1 MPDGVLGA
9 GDIVRIVV
17 ALLAITVLPGLAWV
31 AVFWPP
37 GADIGRTERIAW
49 VVGLS
54 YLLVGSIAIALAR
67 LGVLRLEPLAVS
79 LAIVTVAGLA
89 ASRIVVRRR
98 GLSFG
103 AARPSLGT
111 VAFAIVA
118 IGLPAIVLIG
128 PQLAAVLRNGYPL
141 GSITWYYWGLT
152 TTIVDSASIPA
163 TSREW
168 GGVYPYQ
175 GDYVLFSAYTATLPI
190 LAGRASDFALMEL
203 LRLLGLVWAVL
214 AGLAAFRRFLPRW
227 GAIVGVLLLLGSV
240 HVASKY
246 AGYRPESFNYAL
258 MFIALWA
265 VDRFRERMT
274 ILRAIPVVVSIVA
287 LWIGH
292 GVVLVVAGLLAASVV
307 AGHWLVGRR
316 PTWRE
321 LAGFAAVGVVGV
333 VASTL
338 ADVVAQGKVLLIANA
353 LDPARIQGG
362 GSSDLTWQ
370 FLQWALGAGR
380 LLSGNPAD
388 AEALWSERIL
398 APWTVMSG
406 ALRWPIVAS
415 AFLPVILWRWL
426 PSRSRALYLGGW
438 IFFVGLAVVVGAFLV
453 LYDTYVPQRVGFGRL
468 APFTLVGAAL
478 VVTVGWTAVALA
490 AGPLAATIR
499 DLMSGRRSR
508 NPARPSSRGWP
519 AAVQSV
525 AWAAVLAAAI
535 VVAGRSAVGGISPH
549 VGDGISADGLATLTW
564 IRNNTPPDA
573 LILAN
578 SYTEGSIRTLAHR
591 NGYLDG
597 RAPYNKEFDFLLA
610 SVDQLRLGRSFY
622 AGETDVQQLRD
633 EGIDYVVVSPT
644 KFGLANPQPFCDPQ
658 AEQDRDLPCFVV
670 DPGARDGLTEV
681 ARFGS
686 IVVYRVEP

>member
-1 MPDGVLGA
+1 MPDGALDAADVL
-9 GDIVRIVV
+9 RIFV
-17 ALLAITVLPGLAWV
+17 AAAAITVLPGLAWV
-31 AVFWPP
+31 NVFWPP
-37 GADIGRTERIAW
+37 GADIGRTERYAW
-49 VVGLS
+49 VAGLS
-54 YLLVGSIAIALAR
+54 YLFVGTIAIALAR
-67 LGVLRLEPLAVS
+67 FGLLRFEPLLIALAAVTIAGAVGTTIVLRRHRASPW
-79 LAIVTVAGLA
+79 AGRPA
-89 ASRIVVRRR
+89 
-98 GLSFG
+98 LST
-103 AARPSLGT
+103 A
-111 VAFAIVA
+111 AFAIIAV
-118 IGLPAIVLIG
+118 GLPAIVLIA
-128 PQLAAVLRNGYPL
+128 PQVLAVYPHGYPI

-152 TTIVDSASIPA
+152 TSIVDSGAIPA
-163 TSREW
+163 TSVEW

-203 LRLLGLVWAVL
+203 LRLLGLGWAIL

-227 GAIVGVLLLLGSV
+227 GAIVGVLLVLGSV
-240 HVASKY
+240 HIASKY

-258 MFIALWA
+258 MFVALWA

-274 ILRAIPVVVSIVA
+274 ITRAIPIVVTIVA

-292 GVVLVVAGLLAASVV
+292 GVVLVIAGILAGSVV

-321 LAGFAAVGVVGV
+321 LGGFALVGVVGV
-333 VASTL
+333 VASTV
-338 ADVVAQGKVLLIANA
+338 ADFAAQGKVLLVANA

-362 GSSDLTWQ
+362 GTSDLTWQ

-380 LLSGNPAD
+380 LLAGNPGD
-388 AEALWSERIL
+388 AEELWSDRIL
-398 APWTVMSG
+398 APWTIMSG
-406 ALRWPIVAS
+406 ALRWPIVLS
-415 AFLPVILWRWL
+415 AFLPILLWRWL

-438 IFFVGLAVVVGAFLV
+438 IFLLGLAIVVGAFLV

-468 APFTLVGAAL
+468 APFTLVAAAL
-478 VVTVGWTAVALA
+478 LVTVGWTAVALA
-490 AGPLAATIR
+490 AGPLVATVR
-499 DLMSGRRSR
+499 DLVARRLQGPSRPLGR
-508 NPARPSSRGWP
+508 PTGAM
-519 AAVQSV
+519 VQSV

-535 VVAGRSAVGGISPH
+535 VVANRSVVGGINPH
-549 VGDGISADGLATLTW
+549 VGDSLSTDGLATLTW
-564 IRNNTPPDA
+564 IRDNTPPDA

-578 SYTEGSIRTLAHR
+578 SYTEGAIGTLGHR

-622 AGETDVQQLRD
+622 AGETDVQGLRD
-633 EGIDYVVVSPT
+633 EGIDYVVVSPQ
-644 KFGLANPQPFCDPQ
+644 KFGLANPMPFCDPE
-658 AEQDRDLPCFVV
+658 AEQDRDLLCFAV